1 MNDLS
6 TKKEFADAAHELL
19 GNKAF
24 NQAIL
29 DLRKRWFDEFLAAQT
44 TETVLERKAMI
55 KALEAIPTE
64 LKILINDYK
73 MALNRQHKH
82 G

>member
-6 TKKEFADAAHELL
+6 TKKEFAQAAEELL

-24 NQAIL
+24 SQAIL
-29 DLRKRWFDEFLAAQT
+29 DLRKRWFDEFLAAET

-64 LKILINDYK
+64 LQILINDYK
-73 MALNRQHKH
+73 MAQARQQRH